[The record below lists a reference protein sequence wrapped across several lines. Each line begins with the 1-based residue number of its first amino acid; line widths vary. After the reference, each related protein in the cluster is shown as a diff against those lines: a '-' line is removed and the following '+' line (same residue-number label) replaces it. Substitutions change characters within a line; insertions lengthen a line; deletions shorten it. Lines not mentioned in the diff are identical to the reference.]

1 MTATNHA
8 VSGALIA
15 VYIHEPVIALPLAL
29 VSHFVLDS
37 LPHLGIKKHNSQLF
51 SRVLTIDMF
60 VSALL
65 LLGIVII
72 QPAYWLL
79 MFSCAMLAM
88 SPDLMW
94 LPLFIRELKHQF
106 TKPLNWLMRFHQ
118 KIQWGERPWGY
129 LIEIPWF
136 VLTFIFLIVSIH
148 EHRNI

>member
-15 VYIHEPVIALPLAL
+15 VYIHEPIIALPLAL
-29 VSHFVLDS
+29 ASHFVLDG

-51 SRVLTIDMF
+51 AKVLIVDITVASLI
-60 VSALL
+60 
-65 LLGIVII
+65 LLGIVIL

-79 MFSCAMLAM
+79 MFSCAILAM

-94 LPLFIRELKHQF
+94 LPLYIRELKHLPAKS
-106 TKPLNWLMRFHQ
+106 TNWLMRFHGN
-118 KIQWGERPWGY
+118 IQWGERSWGY

-136 VLTFIFLIVSIH
+136 VLTFILLIVSIH
-148 EHRNI
+148 DHRSA